1 MHRLGIEEGSRVWL
15 ADDLEPHV
23 ANVTKVAN
31 QFLQNALVSH
41 LQEVP
46 CFTSSQF
53 IVNIRDK
60 HPSCKGAQSPVKG
73 RRSSNALLMTS
84 YCPACAESPVS

>member
-46 CFTSSQF
+46 
-53 IVNIRDK
+53 
-60 HPSCKGAQSPVKG
+60 
-73 RRSSNALLMTS
+73 LLYLLAVHRQYPRQAS
-84 YCPACAESPVS
+84 KL